1 MQLLAP
7 PLPCVLVFLCSCGE
21 RYFIFTVPFSIQD
34 LQNERWKIVTK
45 MWLNVKGLT
54 LALKL
59 IPMDNYIS
67 KLTKKKYAICKDSK
81 TQSDK
86 VVELNTCTSVCSK

>member
-1 MQLLAP
+1 
-7 PLPCVLVFLCSCGE
+7 
-21 RYFIFTVPFSIQD
+21 
-34 LQNERWKIVTK
+34 
-45 MWLNVKGLT
+45 MWLNVEGLT

-86 VVELNTCTSVCSK
+86 VVE